1 MVWKLDTFWWIPWRA
16 VGLPKLCKFFSVTHT
31 KTHQF
36 RTQKR
41 GSLKTPGSCPRCWEE
56 VDVTEKMLP
65 LWQCSGPARQV
76 RDTCWCIWQTI
87 IILGFDLGGR
97 GENKAFGKQLLEQKV
112 DRQSCQ
118 REAVNSLFVVSNSYS
133 KQTNNCRLYLLI
145 FLIRG
150 LLRCSCRGGMQW
162 GLPSWRAVCLHLV
175 QMLPQLQQQV

>member
-1 MVWKLDTFWWIPWRA
+1 MHWSDPLQ
-16 VGLPKLCKFFSVTHT
+16 LCDQSFKE
-31 KTHQF
+31 
-36 RTQKR
+36 
-41 GSLKTPGSCPRCWEE
+41 TPYTLHP
-56 VDVTEKMLP
+56 TPYTLH
-65 LWQCSGPARQV
+65 L
-76 RDTCWCIWQTI
+76 
-87 IILGFDLGGR
+87 DLGGH

-175 QMLPQLQQQV
+175 QMLPQLQQQVQLQFCKHWCWWIPDKVSLAKDLAWLILGKYHSCQGFRGLKVNIFI

>member
-1 MVWKLDTFWWIPWRA
+1 
-16 VGLPKLCKFFSVTHT
+16 
-31 KTHQF
+31 
-36 RTQKR
+36 
-41 GSLKTPGSCPRCWEE
+41 
-56 VDVTEKMLP
+56 MLL

-133 KQTNNCRLYLLI
+133 KQTNNCRLYILI

-150 LLRCSCRGGMQW
+150 LLRCSCRGSMQW
-162 GLPSWRAVCLHLV
+162 GLPSWREVCLHLV
-175 QMLPQLQQQV
+175 QMLPQLQQQVQLQFCKHWCWWIPDKVSLAKDLAWLILGKYHSCQGFRGLKVNIFI

>member
-1 MVWKLDTFWWIPWRA
+1 
-16 VGLPKLCKFFSVTHT
+16 
-31 KTHQF
+31 
-36 RTQKR
+36 
-41 GSLKTPGSCPRCWEE
+41 
-56 VDVTEKMLP
+56 MLL

-175 QMLPQLQQQV
+175 QMLPQLQQQVQLQLCKHWCWRIPGQASPAKDLAWVHVRPNTMTNKDTRGLLQSTLSKTKPNRI